1 MSKNKLSIV
10 KEILGEP
17 QRSGS
22 EYLFFCLFCKH
33 HKKKL
38 SLNLDKGKYKCWI
51 CDAAGPISRLVKRH
65 GTFSQQQAW
74 REITGQVEVSDF
86 EKLFLNSQE
95 QKVEE
100 EQIIHLPD
108 EFISLCNMNTS
119 LTSVQAKNYLLKRG
133 IEKADILRWKLGYCQ
148 TGDYAERI
156 IAPSFNLD
164 GKCNYF
170 VGRTYTRHWK
180 KYMNPPEGR
189 DIIFNELYVDWDDDI
204 VLCEGVFDALSIS
217 GLAVLHNT
225 ISDSQARLI
234 RSIGKEITV
243 VPDQDTAGVAL
254 IDRALE
260 LGWPV
265 SIPNWPT
272 YIKDVNDAVRHYGRV
287 ATLWMIVN
295 NKLSTDLK
303 IKLRMKNWIKDENT
317 N

>member
-1 MSKNKLSIV
+1 LSKNKLSIV
-10 KEILGEP
+10 REILGEP

-65 GTFSQQQAW
+65 GTFPQQQAW
-74 REITGQVEVSDF
+74 REITGQVEVNDF

-100 EQIIHLPD
+100 EQVIHLPD

-133 IEKADILRWKLGYCQ
+133 IEKSDILRWKLGYCQ

-204 VLCEGVFDALSIS
+204 VLCEGVFDAI
-217 GLAVLHNT
+217 
-225 ISDSQARLI
+225 
-234 RSIGKEITV
+234 K
-243 VPDQDTAGVAL
+243 VPN
-254 IDRALE
+254 
-260 LGWPV
+260 
-265 SIPNWPT
+265 SIPILGSTLREDSKLFMQIVKNDSAVYLALDPDAEKKIEKLVEALLR
-272 YIKDVNDAVRHYGRV
+272 YGIEVYKIPIKPFKDVGDMN
-287 ATLWMIVN
+287 
-295 NKLSTDLK
+295 
-303 IKLRMKNWIKDENT
+303 KDEFLRRKAQAKLIKNSDYLLLDRIMSI
-317 N
+317 

>member
-1 MSKNKLSIV
+1 LSKNKLSIV
-10 KEILGEP
+10 REILGEP

-189 DIIFNELYVDWDDDI
+189 DIIFNELYVDWDEDI
-204 VLCEGVFDALSIS
+204 VLCEGVFDAI
-217 GLAVLHNT
+217 
-225 ISDSQARLI
+225 
-234 RSIGKEITV
+234 K
-243 VPDQDTAGVAL
+243 VPN
-254 IDRALE
+254 
-260 LGWPV
+260 
-265 SIPNWPT
+265 SIPILGSTLREDSKLFMQIVKNDSAVYLALDPDAEKKIEKLVEALLR
-272 YIKDVNDAVRHYGRV
+272 YGIEVYKIPIKPFKDVGEMN
-287 ATLWMIVN
+287 
-295 NKLSTDLK
+295 
-303 IKLRMKNWIKDENT
+303 KDEFLRRKAQAKLIKNSDYLLLDRIMSI
-317 N
+317 